1 MPYLI
6 AVLVFVFVIILFIP
20 STWFEANM
28 IRRRLINAPKEVN
41 VKGRLS
47 IKRLTPIIINL
58 MTLLNIKISMEKR
71 RDMEK
76 KLQLG
81 GQEGKMSLEDFIT
94 LKVLLGLF
102 FPLYLLFLGAVSGK
116 PTLIYLAIFT
126 LPIGYLAPDQWLKS
140 KIKKRQTQIRK
151 ELPYV
156 LNAIAIMSEAGLN
169 LMPAMQEVARKEDGE
184 LAQEFKKVTQDVSVG
199 DSQVKALERMGE
211 RCQVDE
217 VNRFIST
224 LSQSIERGASG
235 ITKVLRDQATEV
247 WEERKKNAQH
257 LGEQASMK
265 LFFPLL
271 VLALP
276 ATAIFILGPAILSI
290 IEFLISS

>member
-6 AVLVFVFVIILFIP
+6 AALVFIFVIILFIP

-28 IRRRLINAPKEVN
+28 VRRRLLSAPKV
-41 VKGRLS
+41 VGAKGRLS
-47 IKRLTPIIINL
+47 IKRLTPLVVNL
-58 MTLLNIKISMEKR
+58 MTLLNIKIPLEKR

-76 KLQLG
+76 DLQLG
-81 GQEGKMSLEDFIT
+81 GQEGKLSLEDFIT

-102 FPLYLLFLGAVSGK
+102 FPIYLLVLGAFSGK
-116 PTLIYLAIFT
+116 ALLIYMAIFT
-126 LPIGYLAPDQWLKS
+126 LPIGFFAPDQWLKS
-140 KIKKRQTQIRK
+140 KIRKRQAQIRR

-156 LNAIAIMSEAGLN
+156 LNAIAVMSEAGLN

-184 LAQEFKKVTQDVSVG
+184 LAGELKKVTQDVSVG
-199 DSQVKALERMGE
+199 DSQVKALENMAE

-235 ITKVLRDQATEV
+235 ITKVLRDQASEV

-290 IEFLISS
+290 LEFLINT

>member
-6 AVLVFVFVIILFIP
+6 AALVFVFVIILFIP

-28 IRRRLINAPKEVN
+28 VRRRLLSAPKVMG
-41 VKGRLS
+41 VKSKLS
-47 IKRLTPIIINL
+47 IKRLTPIVVNL
-58 MTLLNIKISMEKR
+58 MNLLNIRISIDKR

-81 GQEGKMSLEDFIT
+81 GQEGKFSLEDFIT
-94 LKVLLGLF
+94 LKVIFGLF
-102 FPLYLLFLGAVSGK
+102 FPLYLLFLGAVSGNSL
-116 PTLIYLAIFT
+116 LIYLAVFT
-126 LPIGYLAPDQWLKS
+126 LPIGFLAPNLWLNSKVKQRKS
-140 KIKKRQTQIRK
+140 QIRK

-169 LMPAMQEVARKEDGE
+169 LMPAMQEVARKEEGE
-184 LAQEFKKVTQDVSVG
+184 LAKEFKIVTQDVSVG
-199 DSQVKALERMGE
+199 ESQVKALERMGE

-217 VNRFIST
+217 INRFIST

-235 ITKVLRDQATEV
+235 ITKVLKDQASEV
-247 WEERKKNAQH
+247 WEERKKNAQY

-265 LFFPLL
+265 LFLPLL
-271 VLALP
+271 LLTLP
-276 ATAIFILGPAILSI
+276 ATAIFILGPALLSI
-290 IEFLISS
+290 IEFLIST

>member
-6 AVLVFVFVIILFIP
+6 AVLVFIFIIILFIP

-28 IRRRLINAPKEVN
+28 IRRRLLNAPKEVR
-41 VKGRLS
+41 VKGKLS
-47 IKRLTPIIINL
+47 IKRLTPIAINL
-58 MTLLNIKISMEKR
+58 MTLLNIKIPMEKR
-71 RDMEK
+71 REIEK
-76 KLQLG
+76 RLQLG
-81 GQEGKMSLEDFIT
+81 GQEGKLSLEDLIT

-102 FPLYLLFLGAVSGK
+102 FPVYILFLGAVSGK
-116 PTLIYLAIFT
+116 AMLIYLAIFT
-126 LPIGYLAPDQWLKS
+126 LPVGFLAPDQWLKS
-140 KIKKRQTQIRK
+140 KVKKRQAQIRR

-156 LNAIAIMSEAGLN
+156 LNAIAVMSEAGLN
-169 LMPAMQEVARKEDGE
+169 LMPAMQEFARKEDGE
-184 LAQEFKKVTQDVSVG
+184 LAKELKKVTQDVSVG

-235 ITKVLRDQATEV
+235 ITKVLRDQAAEV